1 MTEMAYRLE
10 SQARPGQHIEELD
23 TPVLLVDLDR
33 MERNIARLQALAD
46 ENAIKL
52 RPHIKTHKVPAIA
65 RLQLGAG
72 AKGIACAKIA
82 EAEVFADAGFDDIV
96 VAYPVFGAEKWRRLA
111 ELAKRARIGVN
122 VDSLEAVRGTAA
134 AATEAGVTVGIWV
147 DLDTGL
153 HRGGVD
159 HRDLEQIKRVA
170 AAAASTAGTELVGL
184 TTHRQIFFAEI
195 ADMTP
200 EQAGRDE
207 VHRLVEIAD
216 QLRRA
221 GTEVGEI
228 SAGGSI
234 VYAGAASAPGITELR
249 AGTYV
254 FCDLMELGLGVA
266 TWEQLALTILCTVVS
281 IRQPRGATVDGGSK
295 TFSGDR
301 GLVGSPVAG
310 LEGLAIAVDRDIHLD
325 RLTEEH
331 GMAVL
336 GEGES
341 VRLGDKIRFYPTH
354 ACTAVNLS
362 DQLIGYRG
370 DTVEVVWPVLA
381 RGKRT

>member
-1 MTEMAYRLE
+1 VTEMVSRLE

-33 MERNIARLQALAD
+33 MERNIARMQALAD

-65 RLQLGAG
+65 QLQLDAG

-96 VAYPVFGAEKWRRLA
+96 VAYPVFGAQKWRRLA
-111 ELAKRARIGVN
+111 GLAKRARIGVN
-122 VDSLEAVRGTAA
+122 VDSLEAVRGTGA

-170 AAAASTAGTELVGL
+170 GAAASTAGTELVGL
-184 TTHRQIFFAEI
+184 TTHRQIFFAEM

-207 VHRLVEIAD
+207 VQVLVEIAD
-216 QLRRA
+216 QLGRA
-221 GTEVGEI
+221 GIEVGEI

-266 TWEQLALTILCTVVS
+266 TWEQLALSILCTVVS
-281 IRQPRGATVDGGSK
+281 IRQPSGATVDGGSK

-310 LEGLAIAVDRDIHLD
+310 LEGLAKAVDRDIHLD

>member
-1 MTEMAYRLE
+1 MTEIVSRLE

-33 MERNIARLQALAD
+33 MERNIARMQALAD
-46 ENAIKL
+46 ENEIKL

-65 RLQLGAG
+65 QLQLDAG

-96 VAYPVFGAEKWRRLA
+96 VAYPVFGAQKWRRLA

-122 VDSLEAVRGTAA
+122 VDSLEAVHGTGA

-170 AAAASTAGTELVGL
+170 GAAASTAGTELVGL
-184 TTHRQIFFAEI
+184 TTHRQIFFAEM

-200 EQAGRDE
+200 VQAGRDE
-207 VHRLVEIAD
+207 VQVLVEIAD
-216 QLRRA
+216 QLGRA
-221 GTEVGEI
+221 GLEVGEI

-281 IRQPRGATVDGGSK
+281 IRQPSGATVDGGSK

-310 LEGLAIAVDRDIHLD
+310 LEGLAKAVDRDIHLD

>member
-1 MTEMAYRLE
+1 MTELTYRLE
-10 SQARPGQHIEELD
+10 SHARPGMHIEELD

-33 MERNIARLQALAD
+33 MERNIARFQALAD
-46 ENAIKL
+46 DNGIRL
-52 RPHIKTHKVPAIA
+52 RAHIKTHKIPAIA
-65 RLQLGAG
+65 QLQLDAG

-82 EAEVFADAGFDDIV
+82 EAEVFVDAGFDDIV

-111 ELAKRARIGVN
+111 ELARRARIGVN
-122 VDSLEAVRGTAA
+122 VDSVEAVRGTAA
-134 AATEAGVTVGIWV
+134 AAAEAGVSVGIWV

-159 HRDLEQIKRVA
+159 YRDLEEIKRVA
-170 AAAASTAGTELVGL
+170 AAATSTSGTELVGL
-184 TTHRQIFFAEI
+184 TTHRQIFFAAI
-195 ADMTP
+195 ANMTP

-207 VHRLVEIAD
+207 VGVIVQIAD
-216 QLRRA
+216 QLRSA
-221 GTEVGEI
+221 GIDVPEI
-228 SAGGSI
+228 AAGGSI
-234 VYAGAASAPGITELR
+234 VHAGAARAPGITELR

-266 TWEQLALTILCTVVS
+266 EWEDLALSILCTVVS
-281 IRQPRGATVDGGSK
+281 TRRAGGATVDGGSK

-310 LEGLAIAVDRDIHLD
+310 LEGLAKAVDRDIHLE

-341 VRLGDKIRFYPTH
+341 VRLGEKIRFYPTH

-381 RGKRT
+381 RGKRA